1 MDKRKVFILESAEV
15 RPQLYWWVKK
25 MEARLITKD
34 KSHKKGW
41 LDGDLHY
48 YVVSVFKCWSQV
60 VKAIQYPPSPLLV
73 KQQPKGIKYHDD
85 LTDKDIELAVK
96 KCVDGANFFM
106 MLADNLREIIKER
119 GIKVSGKE

>member
-1 MDKRKVFILESAEV
+1 MAKIPKPEPVMRPTVKLFAEEMEE
-15 RPQLYWWVKK
+15 RLKK
-25 MEARLITKD
+25 KD
-34 KSHKKGW
+34 KSHKYGW

-48 YVVSVFKCWSQV
+48 YVVSVFKCWSQA

-106 MLADNLREIIKER
+106 MLADNLRNILKER
-119 GIKVSGKE
+119 GIKVSGETR